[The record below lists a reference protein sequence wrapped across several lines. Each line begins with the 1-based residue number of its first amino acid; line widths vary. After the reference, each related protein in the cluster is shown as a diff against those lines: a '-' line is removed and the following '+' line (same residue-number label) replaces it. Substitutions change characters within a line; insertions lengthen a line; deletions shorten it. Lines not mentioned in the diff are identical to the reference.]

1 MFENHRKLTFNIARE
16 ASYAYFLSGQ
26 NFIKKP
32 KMVNFDEFLQTV
44 LPDRSLLIGQKLV
57 ENVKIEKFKWDI
69 MSNFQTLCF

>member
-16 ASYAYFLSGQ
+16 ASYSYFLSGQ
-26 NFIKKP
+26 KFIKKP

-57 ENVKIEKFKWDI
+57 ENVKIEKFK
-69 MSNFQTLCF
+69 